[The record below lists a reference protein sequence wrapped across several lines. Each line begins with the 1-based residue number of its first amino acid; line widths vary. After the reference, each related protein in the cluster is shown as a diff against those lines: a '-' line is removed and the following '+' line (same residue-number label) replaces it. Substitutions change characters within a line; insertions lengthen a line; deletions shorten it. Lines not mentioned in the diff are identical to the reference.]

1 MLALTVWNS
10 AIFPGPKKTAATIQ
24 KTEETF
30 EFPLAVPRGFA

>member
-1 MLALTVWNS
+1 MPALTVWNS
-10 AIFPGPKKTAATIQ
+10 AIFSGSKKISATIQ